1 MAYVLGFF
9 AADGYVTI
17 DKRGGHY
24 WSIDIRDRPLLLK
37 IRNAVGSGHAISRR
51 QRKCKAR
58 TCYTYRL
65 QIGSKEMCADL
76 QALGFRHN
84 KTNNMTVPF
93 VPDELFGDFVRG
105 YFDGDGHVWMGMNQ
119 KGGIR
124 RFLTI
129 QTVFTSCSLI
139 FLEQLSLRLETCGV
153 GQGRISQG
161 KGSYYRLR
169 YSVRGSL
176 KMHNFM
182 YNGLTSSL
190 FLQRKRAVFE
200 KYKENAA
207 VAQR

>member
-9 AADGYVTI
+9 AADGYITVG
-17 DKRGGHY
+17 KRGGYY
-24 WSIDIRDRPLLLK
+24 WSIDIRDRLLLVK
-37 IRNAVGSGHAISRR
+37 IRNAVGSGHTIS
-51 QRKCKAR
+51 QRKRKCQAGS
-58 TCYTYRL
+58 CYTYRL

-76 QALGFRHN
+76 QALGFWYN
-84 KTNNMTVPF
+84 KTNSMTVPF
-93 VPDELFGDFVRG
+93 VPDELFRDFVRG
-105 YFDGDGHVWMGMNQ
+105 YFDGDGHVWMGMNR

-129 QTVFTSCSLI
+129 QTAFTSCSLI
-139 FLEQLSLRLETCGV
+139 FLEQLGLRLETHGV
-153 GQGRISQG
+153 GQGRISRG

-182 YNGLTSSL
+182 YNGLTSPL

-200 KYKENAA
+200 KFKENAA